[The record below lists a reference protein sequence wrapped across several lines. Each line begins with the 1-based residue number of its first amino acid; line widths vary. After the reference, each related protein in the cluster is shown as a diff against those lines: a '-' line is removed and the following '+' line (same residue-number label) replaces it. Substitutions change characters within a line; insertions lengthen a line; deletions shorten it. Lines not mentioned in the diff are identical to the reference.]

1 MQLKAATF
9 GGLQVHMKTLEG
21 QEFLLVVAK
30 IAS

>member
-1 MQLKAATF
+1 MQLKAEIF

-21 QEFLLVVAK
+21 QEFLLVVVK